1 MKKNI
6 FSWLTIALMAIV
18 CVGFAACGSDDD
30 GGKSAYVSD
39 SDDDNS
45 SVGSTSDLVGIW
57 KRVYKKETNYQKNS
71 SGQWEQDGD
80 PKVTTYDNVSA
91 HGYHFNADK
100 TAKSIYIRPDGTITP
115 ETRDDLYKVENGQLY
130 LLELDDRDTDGW
142 ESHGYIKFIDNNEFE
157 LTEEDIDGSRREIEV
172 KRYRKIN
179 IAGIDGKFV
188 NTSYAFWCYSKSD
201 KRWLLDFCNVD
212 IRSLNAG
219 NFPSSGLSV
228 VSIDF
233 EGEEGSEVPTGEFD
247 DFNVYFVYGLRP
259 NSEGNQM
266 EKPRDKEG
274 KLVITKS
281 GNNYTVSY
289 TGVSLSNDKKTIT
302 NTSFSYTGPL
312 TYYDN
317 VK

>member
-30 GGKSAYVSD
+30 DNGGGGGGA
-39 SDDDNS
+39 NS
-45 SVGSTSDLVGIW
+45 GAVIEG
-57 KRVYKKETNYQKNS
+57 
-71 SGQWEQDGD
+71 
-80 PKVTTYDNVSA
+80 
-91 HGYHFNADK
+91 K
-100 TAKSIYIRPDGTITP
+100 T
-115 ETRDDLYKVENGQLY
+115 
-130 LLELDDRDTDGW
+130 
-142 ESHGYIKFIDNNEFE
+142 
-157 LTEEDIDGSRREIEV
+157 
-172 KRYRKIN
+172 
-179 IAGIDGKFV
+179 V

-201 KRWLLDFCNVD
+201 KRWLLDFCNAD

-219 NFPSSGLSV
+219 NFPGSGLNM

-233 EGEEGSEVPTGEFD
+233 KGDEASEVPTGEFD
-247 DFNVYFVYGLRP
+247 DFNVYVVNGLTP
-259 NSEGNQM
+259 NSEGDQM
-266 EKPRDKEG
+266 EKGRDKEG